1 MTVNLYVALIP
12 DSLVLEFLIPCEML
26 LFAVPFIVGLFCI
39 PVNESASLLQRNQIR
54 RLRSGIAEQI
64 PKLRECPTDA
74 SPFITK
80 CTKNSKMDCYCIV
93 SKRMD
98 RAGAEKFC
106 HDNEMHLVTLE
117 TETENN
123 YVNNLAKENRDA
135 IDNQFWTSGFNVNLN
150 PSNWVWDY
158 SGLHPDKPFEYTNWC
173 ANEPNNFD
181 RSEHFVAVIND
192 CWHDVPG
199 GIRWPSI
206 CKFQANIFDPVLK
219 DHQFFFTHLGERE
232 LIIPC
237 RPSAAFYTGAR
248 VDISKYINDTQVS
261 VQIVSNG
268 TTKNNNYEYDPL
280 KGFIIRNVSPNDD
293 GKYNCSITIHKGKTE
308 AWMIF
313 HIVSVGIQ
321 LKIDRQF
328 DPLEGN
334 NVSLTCD
341 PQQLKKRQPPFD
353 PVKWFAVF
361 TDNGD
366 GNETA
371 LTPTLPVLPTG
382 VWMEFVDET
391 GSALPQLRIFNV
403 STNLSGIYKCGF
415 VFHSLNNSAV
425 HLTSAALS
433 LNVLKKIDWSAQ
445 LTEKQL
451 QQVLSPASLTPD
463 NYRVIPLGNELRI
476 SCNFGTRGY
485 LPYYQWHREQFEDD
499 SGHILEK
506 KKEMS
511 SRITV
516 TKTSNAEDGTD
527 NMTIFIT
534 NVTTA
539 EQGLFTCLLNGL
551 PPVSV
556 SQYIYVDDRKSK
568 EDASISLRST
578 PGNEFFRVLGQQSII
593 PCRPVH
599 PSIGMDISKLAK
611 NGQSDEIILNNTSP
625 DDNYRYNP
633 QQGFIIEKV
642 TVADDG
648 PYQCSP
654 FGRLDPSIIFSITV
668 VGVTIECVVGC
679 ESPPQRID
687 GFLTSQVDPAVE
699 SEKVELNC
707 QGFRINDISAVLD
720 WFAISDGVQVKIA
733 DSKSHAGLKLGVTNT
748 KNKIQ
753 MRKLTISNVKMM
765 NASTT
770 YKCLMTGGKE
780 TYSESIE
787 LKVLPKNRDK
797 TVSIVTSVTII
808 IGVFFIAIAIALVYF
823 YKNGERKFMRLEGL
837 LQGDP
842 SRLNRDLPLE
852 EQADLLPYDKRW
864 EFPRNRLRLGKQLG
878 IGCFGRVLQ
887 AEAVGIN
894 DGSNRAVSTVA
905 VKMVRSQTD
914 TTALEG
920 LISELKILN
929 HLGSHINILNL
940 LGACTKAIN
949 RGEIF
954 VIVEYCCFGNLR
966 SYLINHRETFVSQVD
981 ESGELV
987 TNVIEDCADDAIT
1000 TSKLVCWAFQ
1010 ISRGMDYLVSKK
1022 VLHGDLA
1029 ARNILLSENNVVKV
1043 ADFGLS
1049 RCLYKDENYTK
1060 KSKSLLPLKW
1070 MAIESLT
1077 DQVWSSRSDVWS
1089 YGIVLWEI
1097 FSLGQTPYQGYSD
1110 EFQFLQA
1117 LKSGYRMEKPEHTPN
1132 CVASVM
1138 QSCWNAD
1145 PNLRPTFT
1153 QIEEMLD
1160 APLESFVTSFYL
1172 QLNEDYQRL
1181 NAERLTLENFTVK
1194 PAEGYAARLPLR
1206 PTSSSN
1212 FYALDPVDQ
1221 SKNSV
1226 RLNVSTSGYSNQCV
1240 IDEETDPHR
1249 QTEQAVATV

>member
-1 MTVNLYVALIP
+1 MPAMFGVQHTKKSVYFRVVSVARRK
-12 DSLVLEFLIPCEML
+12 FLIPCEMS
-26 LFAVPFIVGLFCI
+26 LFAVPFIVFLLCI
-39 PVNESASLLQRNQIR
+39 PVNGSASLLQRNHTR
-54 RLRSGIAEQI
+54 RLRSGTAEPI
-64 PKLRECPTDA
+64 PQLRECPTDA

-106 HDNEMHLVTLE
+106 HDNGMYLVTLE

-123 YVNNLAKENRDA
+123 YVNNLANENRDA
-135 IDNQFWTSGFNVNLN
+135 IENQFWTSGFNANLN

-158 SGLHPDKPFEYTNWC
+158 SGLHPAEPFEYTNWC

-181 RSEHFVAVIND
+181 RSEHFVAVINK
-192 CWHDVPG
+192 CWHDAPG

-219 DHQFFFTHLGERE
+219 DHLFFFTHLGESE
-232 LIIPC
+232 LVIPC
-237 RPSAAFYTGAR
+237 RPSTAFYTGAR
-248 VDISKYINDTQVS
+248 VDISKYINDTEVP

-268 TTKNNNYEYDPL
+268 ATENNNYEYDPL
-280 KGFIIRNVSPNDD
+280 KGFIIRNVSSNDD
-293 GKYNCSITIHKGKTE
+293 GKYNCSITIDQGNTK

-313 HIVSVGIQ
+313 HIVIVGIQ
-321 LKIDRQF
+321 IKIDREF
-328 DPLEGN
+328 DPLEGD

-353 PVKWFAVF
+353 PVKWFAAF
-361 TDNGD
+361 TDKGD

-371 LTPTLPVLPTG
+371 LTPTVPVLPTG
-382 VWMEFVDET
+382 AWMEFVDET

-403 STNLSGIYKCGF
+403 STNLSGIYRCGF
-415 VFHSLNNSAV
+415 VFHSSNNSV
-425 HLTSAALS
+425 HLTSDALS
-433 LNVLKKIDWSAQ
+433 LNVLKKIDWSDQ
-445 LTEKQL
+445 LSEKQL
-451 QQVLSPASLTPD
+451 QQVLTPASETPD
-463 NYRVIPLGNELRI
+463 NYRVIPHGMTFASLVPLV
-476 SCNFGTRGY
+476 
-485 LPYYQWHREQFEDD
+485 
-499 SGHILEK
+499 LEK
-506 KKEMS
+506 KKETS
-511 SRITV
+511 SRITM
-516 TKTSNAEDGTD
+516 TKTINAEDGTD
-527 NMTIFIT
+527 NLTIFVT
-534 NVTTA
+534 NVTT
-539 EQGLFTCLLNGL
+539 EDQGLFTCLLNGL

-556 SQYIYVDDRKSK
+556 SQYIYVDDRKSN
-568 EDASISLRST
+568 EDVSITLRST
-578 PGNEFFRVLGQQSII
+578 PSNEFFRVMGQQSII

-599 PSIGMDISKLAK
+599 PSIGMDIFKLAK
-611 NGQSDEIILNNTSP
+611 NGQIDEIILNNTSS
-625 DDNYRYNP
+625 DDNYGYYP
-633 QQGFIIEKV
+633 QKGFIIQKV

-654 FGRLDPSIIFSITV
+654 FGRFDPSIIFTITV
-668 VGVTIECVVGC
+668 VGVMIECVVGC
-679 ESPPQRID
+679 ETPPQRIN
-687 GFLTSQVDPAVE
+687 GYLASQVDPAVE

-707 QGFRINDISAVLD
+707 QGFRINDHSAVLD

-733 DSKSHAGLKLGVTNT
+733 NSKSHPGLKLGVTNT
-748 KNKIQ
+748 KNKIL
-753 MRKLTISNVKMM
+753 MRKLTISDVKMM

-770 YKCLMTGGKE
+770 YKCLMTAGKE

-787 LKVLPKNRDK
+787 QN
-797 TVSIVTSVTII
+797 
-808 IGVFFIAIAIALVYF
+808 AIALVYF

-837 LQGDP
+837 LQGDQ
-842 SRLNRDLPLE
+842 SRLNHDLPLE
-852 EQADLLPYDKRW
+852 EQTDLLPYDKRW

-878 IGCFGRVLQ
+878 VGCFGRVLQ

-905 VKMVRSQTD
+905 VKTTRSQTD
-914 TTALEG
+914 AAALEG
-920 LISELKILN
+920 LISELKILI

-949 RGEIF
+949 RGEIL

-966 SYLINHRETFVSQVD
+966 SYLINHRDKFVSQVN

-1000 TSKLVCWAFQ
+1000 TSKLVCWAYQ

-1060 KSKSLLPLKW
+1060 KTKSLLPLKW

-1089 YGIVLWEI
+1089 YGVVLWEI
-1097 FSLGQTPYQGYSD
+1097 FSLGQTPYQGHSD
-1110 EFQFLQA
+1110 EFQFVQA
-1117 LKSGYRMEKPEHTPN
+1117 LKSGYRMEKPENTPN

-1138 QSCWNAD
+1138 ESCWNAD

-1153 QIEEMLD
+1153 QIEGTLD

-1181 NAERLTLENFTVK
+1181 NAERMTLENFSVR
-1194 PAEGYAARLPLR
+1194 PAEGYVSRLPLR
-1206 PTSSSN
+1206 PTSSCN

-1226 RLNVSTSGYSNQCV
+1226 RLNLPTLGYVNQCV
-1240 IDEETDPHR
+1240 IDEETDSRRPH
-1249 QTEQAVATV
+1249 EQAVGTA